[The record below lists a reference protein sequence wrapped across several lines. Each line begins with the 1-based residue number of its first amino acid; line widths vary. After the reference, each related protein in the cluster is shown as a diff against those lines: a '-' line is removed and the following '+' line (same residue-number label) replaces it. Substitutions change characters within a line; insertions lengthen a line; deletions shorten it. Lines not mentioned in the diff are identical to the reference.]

1 MVMNK
6 ELKGY
11 IIEIIIMVI
20 ILSFAIPI
28 CVNASNNYT
37 TKQKAILNG
46 LNTTIDI
53 TNKKGNI
60 KQINLYSNT
69 DELIKVK
76 LGLMITNFYNE
87 YIVEIDGNTY
97 DLNEL
102 EYLSDEHHRYYIIGI
117 YEIDK
122 EKNIEFE
129 LKVKGTSYT
138 KESISY
144 SFYTEG
150 II

>member
-1 MVMNK
+1 MDK

-20 ILSFAIPI
+20 FLSFAVPI
-28 CVNASNNYT
+28 CVNASNNYN

-53 TNKKGNI
+53 TNKKGNL

-76 LGLMITNFYNE
+76 LGLMITNFYNQ

-102 EYLSDEHHRYYIIGI
+102 EYLSDEKNRYYIIGI
-117 YEIDK
+117 YEIDT
-122 EKNIEFE
+122 IESIDIE
-129 LKVKGTSYT
+129 LKIK
-138 KESISY
+138 
-144 SFYTEG
+144 
-150 II
+150 